1 MNTELHDERRHDEL
15 CPRCGRYAARC
26 EYAQW
31 RARVRHDADIGEP
44 LKPQD
49 ARAPD
54 CGDDHD
60 RYMWGGPVLPWMFDD
75 KVELH
80 DAHVRAWEAHRA
92 AKSAR

>member
-1 MNTELHDERRHDEL
+1 MDVKNSSKHSGLSTAAMLGMLAGTLAKTSSKPLSKKAIKRREDGL
-15 CPRCGRYAARC
+15 
-26 EYAQW
+26 
-31 RARVRHDADIGEP
+31 EP
-44 LKPQD
+44 VVV
-49 ARAPD
+49 
-54 CGDDHD
+54 GDDHD